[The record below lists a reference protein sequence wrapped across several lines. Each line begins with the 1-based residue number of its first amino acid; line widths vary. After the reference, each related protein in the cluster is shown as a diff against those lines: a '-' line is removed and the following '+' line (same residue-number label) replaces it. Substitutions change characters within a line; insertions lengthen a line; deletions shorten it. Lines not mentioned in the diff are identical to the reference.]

1 MATVAMEVGYID
13 KLDSCRGISA
23 NSTAIAV
30 VRWSALP
37 SVAGYFYTRAR
48 AEAAAAEE
56 FLNHV
61 ECQENYGFSVSVELD
76 AVRTCVIARVCEA
89 SRRLFRR
96 ESVRRDVRG
105 CRLNHRAGSI
115 CFQRVLADYV

>member
-1 MATVAMEVGYID
+1 LATVAMEVGYID

-23 NSTAIAV
+23 SSTGIAV

-37 SVAGYFYTRAR
+37 SVVGYFYTRAR
-48 AEAAAAEE
+48 AEVAADEE

-61 ECQENYGFSVSVELD
+61 DCQEIYGFSVSVELD

-89 SRRLFRR
+89 NRRLFRR
-96 ESVRRDVRG
+96 ESVRRDVRR

-115 CFQRVLADYV
+115 CSQRALVDYV

>member
-1 MATVAMEVGYID
+1 LATVAMEVGYID

-23 NSTAIAV
+23 SSTGTAV
-30 VRWSALP
+30 MRWRVLP
-37 SVAGYFYTRAR
+37 SVAGYFYMRAR
-48 AEAAAAEE
+48 TEAAADEE

-61 ECQENYGFSVSVELD
+61 ECKEIYGFSVSVELD

-96 ESVRRDVRG
+96 ESVRREVRR
-105 CRLNHRAGSI
+105 CRLNHRAGTI
-115 CFQRVLADYV
+115 CSQRALVDYV